1 MTAKKSIPIQNIRKG
16 ELKISKSV
24 GRTNANS
31 VSVLQPVLLIRTLYK
46 IGLDLELNQLL
57 FMIPAIQNRVLG
69 NYRRLKN

>member
-31 VSVLQPVLLIRTLYK
+31 VSVLQPVLLIRTL
-46 IGLDLELNQLL
+46 
-57 FMIPAIQNRVLG
+57 
-69 NYRRLKN
+69 